1 MPAIEEKRLRVNPED
16 AQTFTEV
23 YEGLPAKLV
32 KLIENHRQRIVNDV
46 RTINDIL
53 AKWASLNEEE
63 KQELLANSTAAVVN
77 G

>member
-1 MPAIEEKRLRVNPED
+1 LRVNPED
-16 AQTFTEV
+16 AQGFSEV

-53 AKWASLNEEE
+53 AKWASLDEEE
-63 KQELLANSTAAVVN
+63 KQELLANLP
-77 G
+77 